1 MRSFFSNWY
10 RKVGNKHWHFFFWW
24 YLWFFLCHFHW
35 QDLRSQW
42 YYCVINLPKILNRS
56 TQVLP
61 GYCDSCL
68 SFPQGHLYQG
78 FNVGLYKFRP
88 VVLIFVNECVIS
100 IYCYGHP
107 VYDMVLIEALPM
119 GQCCRYI
126 SSIKTLK

>member
-1 MRSFFSNWY
+1 MPNTDIFSFDGICESFLSFPLT
-10 RKVGNKHWHFFFWW
+10 RFKITMI
-24 YLWFFLCHFHW
+24 LLCH
-35 QDLRSQW
+35 QSSK
-42 YYCVINLPKILNRS
+42 NPNRS

-126 SSIKTLK
+126 PSIKTLK